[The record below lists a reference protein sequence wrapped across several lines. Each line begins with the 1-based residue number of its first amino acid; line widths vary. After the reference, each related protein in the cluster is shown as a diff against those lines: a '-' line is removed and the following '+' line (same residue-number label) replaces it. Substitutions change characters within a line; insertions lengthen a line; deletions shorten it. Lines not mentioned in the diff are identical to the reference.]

1 MKNLIV
7 LQYTCMIVMFMLAFF
22 TYVSRFYVTFRNR
35 QFEQS
40 RLMIVTALLLFVVH
54 FMCQMHFGWR
64 QRGDDVGVLFNLL
77 FYAPSA
83 ILLSWSQL
91 NILFVGQSKWRFMRI
106 GIIGYILIVLSI
118 VTGVVVNGS
127 LHIGKMLYVA
137 DALHFATLLYYIWTP
152 LKKLGTI
159 QHRLDSELG
168 NPADAYPRT
177 VRIGLFAV
185 CAEIVTESE
194 EDIATAKMLQE
205 IPPERA
211 AEIEMA
217 VNRWRSECGFRDS
230 DLTLSSFAR
239 RIMINRTDITSY
251 LLFKHGKN
259 FRAWLSG
266 VRIEEAKALMIT
278 HPEYSNEV
286 VSLECGFSSRVY
298 FQRLFKEKMGVTPAE
313 WRRKN

>member
-54 FMCQMHFGWR
+54 FMCQIHFGWR

-118 VTGVVVNGS
+118 VTGIVVNGS

-137 DALHFATLLYYIWTP
+137 DALHFAMLLYYIWTP
-152 LKKLGTI
+152 LKKLG
-159 QHRLDSELG
+159 
-168 NPADAYPRT
+168 
-177 VRIGLFAV
+177 V
-185 CAEIVTESE
+185 CLCRDFSSLYIVAS
-194 EDIATAKMLQE
+194 IAFCL
-205 IPPERA
+205 
-211 AEIEMA
+211 
-217 VNRWRSECGFRDS
+217 WS
-230 DLTLSSFAR
+230 
-239 RIMINRTDITSY
+239 
-251 LLFKHGKN
+251 
-259 FRAWLSG
+259 FRA
-266 VRIEEAKALMIT
+266 
-278 HPEYSNEV
+278 V
-286 VSLECGFSSRVY
+286 VPLVVY
-298 FQRLFKEKMGVTPAE
+298 RELHIPWF
-313 WRRKN
+313 

>member
-118 VTGVVVNGS
+118 VTGVVVNG
-127 LHIGKMLYVA
+127 LHCCIRG
-137 DALHFATLLYYIWTP
+137 
-152 LKKLGTI
+152 G
-159 QHRLDSELG
+159 
-168 NPADAYPRT
+168 
-177 VRIGLFAV
+177 
-185 CAEIVTESE
+185 
-194 EDIATAKMLQE
+194 
-205 IPPERA
+205 
-211 AEIEMA
+211 
-217 VNRWRSECGFRDS
+217 
-230 DLTLSSFAR
+230 
-239 RIMINRTDITSY
+239 
-251 LLFKHGKN
+251 
-259 FRAWLSG
+259 
-266 VRIEEAKALMIT
+266 
-278 HPEYSNEV
+278 
-286 VSLECGFSSRVY
+286 
-298 FQRLFKEKMGVTPAE
+298 
-313 WRRKN
+313 

>member
-152 LKKLGTI
+152 LKNLARFSI
-159 QHRLDSELG
+159 DSTANWETL
-168 NPADAYPRT
+168 PMPTRA
-177 VRIGLFAV
+177 L
-185 CAEIVTESE
+185 CASGF
-194 EDIATAKMLQE
+194 LQCV
-205 IPPERA
+205 PLP
-211 AEIEMA
+211 
-217 VNRWRSECGFRDS
+217 
-230 DLTLSSFAR
+230 
-239 RIMINRTDITSY
+239 
-251 LLFKHGKN
+251 
-259 FRAWLSG
+259 
-266 VRIEEAKALMIT
+266 
-278 HPEYSNEV
+278 
-286 VSLECGFSSRVY
+286 
-298 FQRLFKEKMGVTPAE
+298 
-313 WRRKN
+313 